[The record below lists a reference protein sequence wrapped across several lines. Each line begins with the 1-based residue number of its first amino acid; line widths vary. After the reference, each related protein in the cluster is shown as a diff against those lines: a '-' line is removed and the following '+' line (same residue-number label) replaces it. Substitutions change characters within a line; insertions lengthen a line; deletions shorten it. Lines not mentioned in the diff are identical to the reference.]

1 MKRQALIVWAADCLA
16 GATSVGLKQEQK
28 WQKTKTN
35 KQKKQIP
42 LSIQRCVRL
51 RARCQQC
58 TGDKSKHGCLWGD
71 GSLAVLHTGKW
82 HPGKHQEFSTKLR
95 LSHSLSLWKREISY
109 THISWP
115 SSVQF
120 SHSVMSDS
128 LQPHGLQQARLP
140 CPSPIAG
147 AYSNSCPSSQWCHPT
162 ISSSVVP
169 FSGSSWTLSTLE
181 YQNYPKWH
189 PVYESMLFCLELGR
203 KGRVFCEYRQ
213 RRVWK
218 LIYYV
223 PQVKA
228 TLPEFC
234 WHP

>member
-1 MKRQALIVWAADCLA
+1 MGSRKLQDEETGSHCLSSWLPSWSNISGAQAR
-16 GATSVGLKQEQK
+16 TEMTKKKKKQHTHK
-28 WQKTKTN
+28 KNT
-35 KQKKQIP
+35 KKQIP

-58 TGDKSKHGCLWGD
+58 TGDERKDGCLWGD

-82 HPGKHQEFSTKLR
+82 HPGKHQEFSTKIR

-109 THISWP
+109 TRISWP
-115 SSVQF
+115 SSSVQF

-128 LQPHGLQQARLP
+128 LQPHGLQQAKLP

-147 AYSNSCPSSQWCHPT
+147 ACSNSCPSSQWCHPT

-181 YQNYPKWH
+181 YKN
-189 PVYESMLFCLELGR
+189 
-203 KGRVFCEYRQ
+203 
-213 RRVWK
+213 
-218 LIYYV
+218 
-223 PQVKA
+223 
-228 TLPEFC
+228 
-234 WHP
+234 